1 MVIYFM
7 NKWHSLKTYCPT
19 MMYVDDVIL
28 IYFFIHVV
36 QMKVTDFTQK
46 KHHHPT
52 SHFDL
57 LN

>member
-28 IYFFIHVV
+28 IYFFIHVL

-52 SHFDL
+52 SHLDL

>member
-28 IYFFIHVV
+28 IYFFYPCSSNES
-36 QMKVTDFTQK
+36 D
-46 KHHHPT
+46 
-52 SHFDL
+52 
-57 LN
+57 